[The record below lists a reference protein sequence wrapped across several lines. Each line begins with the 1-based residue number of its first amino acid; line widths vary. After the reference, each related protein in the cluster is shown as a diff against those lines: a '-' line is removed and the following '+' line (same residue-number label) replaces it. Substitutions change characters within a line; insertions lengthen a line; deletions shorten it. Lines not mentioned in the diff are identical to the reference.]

1 MRKFFD
7 TRLLLTTGLMSLVI
21 SVLLGAM
28 WLGLMPD
35 RRAEIREGR
44 AALAETIAAGVM
56 GSLAA
61 GDLKASQ
68 DMLEFLIDRNG
79 PLQSSAL
86 RTTGGQTLVVAGRHN
101 EQWIAP
107 PDSKSTDS
115 AIVVPLSSGGKP
127 WGQLELRFQKLDSD
141 EWWAF
146 IFDDRL
152 QFLAFVAI
160 GCFSAFFFYLRR
172 MLKHLDPSRA
182 VPDRVRKAL
191 DTLAEGLLLIDPHG
205 QVVLANQAFAELV
218 GEPAEKLL
226 GRKAGSFDWLT
237 QDGQPLLDAVRPWQ
251 IALDTGAIQRNLLI
265 ALRDSAGRIRSFHTN
280 CSPVPGANDQVGG
293 VLMSLDDITEL
304 QEKEVLLREAT
315 ERAQAANQA
324 KSDFLA
330 NMSHE
335 IRTPMNA
342 ILGFTELMR
351 RGITR
356 GEADTRKQLN
366 TIHTNGK
373 HLLDLINDILD
384 LSKVEAGQLDVERV
398 ECRAHRVVH
407 EVMEVLGVKA
417 REKGI
422 VLKFCQEGHLP
433 AYIFSDAARLRQ
445 VVTNLVGNAI
455 KFTDQGEVSIRL
467 RLVTQAPRS
476 LLQIDVR
483 DSGIGIAS
491 DKVEAIFEPFVQ
503 AESST
508 TRKYGG
514 TGLGLSISRK
524 LARALGGD
532 IVCDSELG
540 KGSTFRVSIATGDL
554 SQVALLDEASIR
566 ATFIHEVESEQLGWS
581 FNGRRILVVDDSNE
595 NRELVKLVLADSDIV
610 VVEAEN
616 GLRAVEAALGEPF
629 DLILMDM
636 QMPVMDGYTATRQLR
651 AQGVSIPIIAF
662 TAHALTGFEKSI
674 LEVGCT
680 GYLTKPID
688 IDAMMELLGG
698 YLQGR
703 RVVRA
708 ATDQATDQA
717 AAGQTVADQ
726 IQAAATKH
734 ADHEGKA
741 VIDEN
746 NSIAPIVSR
755 LAGNSKLHS
764 VVNAFVQRLPAQITE
779 MQAASMRGDF
789 KELANL
795 AHWLKGSAGSVGFDT
810 FTSPARKLED
820 QANKQHPKGTI
831 EALRLVISM
840 ADRVVGPQSLTS
852 QQNTHQTQH
861 DQ

>member
-1 MRKFFD
+1 MKRIFD

-35 RRAEIREGR
+35 RRAAIREGR
-44 AALAETIAAGVM
+44 AAIAETVAAGIM
-56 GSLAA
+56 SSLAA
-61 GDLKASQ
+61 GDLDGSREF
-68 DMLEFLIDRNG
+68 LEFLIERNG

-86 RTTGGQTLVVAGRHN
+86 RQSSGELLVVAGKHKDN
-101 EQWIAP
+101 WIAP
-107 PDSKSTDS
+107 PDGKSTDS
-115 AIVVPLSSGGKP
+115 AIVVPLTSGGKP
-127 WGQLELRFQKLDSD
+127 WGQLELRFRAIDSD

-146 IFDDRL
+146 VFDERL
-152 QFLAFVAI
+152 QLIAFVAV

-172 MLKHLDPSRA
+172 MLRHLDPSRA

-205 QVVLANQAFAELV
+205 QVVLANQAFAELA
-218 GEPAEKLL
+218 GESAEKLL
-226 GRKAGSFDWLT
+226 GRNANSFQWLA
-237 QDGQPLLDAVRPWQ
+237 QDGQPLDESARPWQ
-251 IALDTGAIQRNLLI
+251 VALTTGAIQRNMLI
-265 ALRDSAGRIRSFHTN
+265 ALKDSTGAIRSFQTN
-280 CSPVPGANDQVGG
+280 CSPVPGANDKVGG

-315 ERAQAANQA
+315 VRAEAANQA

-356 GEADTRKQLN
+356 GEADIKKQLN
-366 TIHTNGK
+366 TIHTNGR

-384 LSKVEAGQLDVERV
+384 LSKVEAGQLDVEKI
-398 ECRAHRVVH
+398 ECSAHRVVH

-422 VLKFCQEGHLP
+422 ALNFYQEGRLP
-433 AYIFSDAARLRQ
+433 VHVYSDSARLRQ
-445 VVTNLVGNAI
+445 IVTNLVGNAI
-455 KFTDQGEVSIRL
+455 KFTERGEVSISL
-467 RLVTQAPRS
+467 RLNQQSARS
-476 LLQIDVR
+476 QLEIDVR

-491 DKVEAIFEPFVQ
+491 DKINSIFEPFVQ

-532 IVCDSELG
+532 VTCQSEIG
-540 KGSTFRVSIATGDL
+540 KGSVFRISVDAGDMTE
-554 SQVALLDEASIR
+554 VVMLDEASIR
-566 ATFIHEVESEQLGWS
+566 ATFVSDVADDQLGWS
-581 FNGRRILVVDDSNE
+581 FNGKRILVVDDSIE
-595 NRELVKLVLADSDIV
+595 NRELVKLVLADADLHV
-610 VVEAEN
+610 AEADN
-616 GLRAVEAALGEPF
+616 GLKAVELALREQF

-636 QMPVMDGYTATRQLR
+636 QMPVMDGYTATRKLR
-651 AQGVSIPIIAF
+651 DHGVAIPIIAF

-680 GYLTKPID
+680 GYLTKPVD
-688 IDAMMELLGG
+688 IDAMLELLGN
-698 YLQGR
+698 YLQGK
-703 RVVRA
+703 RVIRKTAPVETGDATGVAGA
-708 ATDQATDQA
+708 AD
-717 AAGQTVADQ
+717 VADVTADSSQ
-726 IQAAATKH
+726 SANGDNEDSSSAT
-734 ADHEGKA
+734 AGPL
-741 VIDEN
+741 I
-746 NSIAPIVSR
+746 SR
-755 LAGNSKLHS
+755 LASNTKLHRVIDS
-764 VVNAFVQRLPAQITE
+764 FVQRLPSQIAE

-795 AHWLKGSAGSVGFDT
+795 AHWLKGSAGSVGFDS
-810 FTSPARKLED
+810 FTSPARRLED
-820 QANKQHPKGTI
+820 QADKQEPKGTI

-840 ADRVVGPQSLTS
+840 ADRVVGPAGPAARKKSHEEQL
-852 QQNTHQTQH
+852 N
-861 DQ
+861 

>member
-1 MRKFFD
+1 MKKFFD

-35 RRAEIREGR
+35 RRAEILEGR

-61 GDLKASQ
+61 GELNASQ
-68 DMLEFLIDRNG
+68 EMLEFLIDRNG
-79 PLQSSAL
+79 PLQSAAL
-86 RTTGGQTLVVAGRHN
+86 RKIDGQPLVVAGKHK
-101 EQWIAP
+101 ELWIAP
-107 PDSKSTDS
+107 PEGKSTDS

-127 WGQLELRFQKLDSD
+127 WGQLELRFARLDSD
-141 EWWAF
+141 DWWAF

-152 QFLAFVAI
+152 QFLAFVAL

-172 MLKHLDPSRA
+172 MLRHLDPSRT

-226 GRKAGSFDWLT
+226 GRNTSSFEWLN
-237 QDGQPLLDAVRPWQ
+237 QAGQPLHDAVRPWQ
-251 IALDTGAIQRNLLI
+251 IALNTGAVQRNLLI
-265 ALRDSAGRIRSFHTN
+265 ALRDSKGAIRSFHTN
-280 CSPVPGANDQVGG
+280 CSPVPGANEKIGG

-356 GEADTRKQLN
+356 GEADIKKQLN
-366 TIHTNGK
+366 TIHSNGK

-384 LSKVEAGQLDVERV
+384 LSKVEAGQLDIERI

-417 REKGI
+417 REKSIALNFYQHGP
-422 VLKFCQEGHLP
+422 LP
-433 AYIFSDAARLRQ
+433 EHIFSDSARLRQ
-445 VVTNLVGNAI
+445 IVTNLVGNAI
-455 KFTDQGEVSIRL
+455 KFTDRGEVGISMQ
-467 RLVTQAPRS
+467 LVQQAGGAV
-476 LLQIDVR
+476 LQIDVR

-524 LARALGGD
+524 LARAMGGD
-532 IVCDSELG
+532 IICDSELG
-540 KGSTFRVSIATGDL
+540 KGSVFRISIDSGDL
-554 SQVALLDEASIR
+554 SEVAMLDEANIR
-566 ATFIHEVESEQLGWS
+566 ATFAHEVQSEQLGWS
-581 FNGRRILVVDDSNE
+581 FNGKRILVVDDSNE

-610 VVEAEN
+610 VAEAEN
-616 GLRAVEAALGEPF
+616 GLKAVEAALREPF

-651 AQGVSIPIIAF
+651 TQGISIPIIAF

-688 IDAMMELLGG
+688 IDAMMNLLGG

-703 RVVRA
+703 RVIRVL
-708 ATDQATDQA
+708 
-717 AAGQTVADQ
+717 ADEVEHDPD
-726 IQAAATKH
+726 ALANELT
-734 ADHEGKA
+734 
-741 VIDEN
+741 N
-746 NSIAPIVSR
+746 NEPIVSR
-755 LAGNSKLHS
+755 LASNSKLHS
-764 VVNAFVQRLPAQITE
+764 VVNAFVQRLPSQITE

-820 QANKQHPKGTI
+820 QANQHDPKGAL
-831 EALRLVISM
+831 EALRLVIAM
-840 ADRVVGPQSLTS
+840 ADRVVGPKCLDS
-852 QQNTHQTQH
+852 QQKHHETESN
-861 DQ
+861 